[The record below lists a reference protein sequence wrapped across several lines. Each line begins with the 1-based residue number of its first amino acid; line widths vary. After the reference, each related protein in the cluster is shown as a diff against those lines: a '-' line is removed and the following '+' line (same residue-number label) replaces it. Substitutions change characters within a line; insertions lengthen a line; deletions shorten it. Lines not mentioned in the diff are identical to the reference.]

1 MGELVQADGT
11 PFDWFKDGHMYSI
24 YGFIDD
30 TTGKVLGAYMCEN
43 ECLLGYLEVLGQ
55 MLTDYGIPQYLY
67 PDKFSVFF
75 PARKQKLTIEEQLQ
89 GKTEPTTQF
98 KRI

>member
-24 YGFIDD
+24 HGFIDD
-30 TTGKVLGAYMCEN
+30 ATGQVLGAYMCEH
-43 ECLLGYLEVLGQ
+43 ECLLGYLEVLRQ
-55 MLTDYGIPQYLY
+55 MLTNYGIPQCLY

-75 PARKQKLTIEEQLQ
+75 QQKHKINN
-89 GKTEPTTQF
+89 
-98 KRI
+98 